1 MIVISVPAKCSW
13 FFMSRWA
20 NWLYILISENC
31 YWCSKCSV
39 SIFEHW
45 IKAWNTIFH
54 FCTKIILVFRVFILI
69 FTTSNHPYTWLAW
82 PWVSSIIYLVVSRN
96 LWARASSLTTSRIFF
111 PHIFFSSI
119 SRTFIFYICIW
130 MREVPNEY
138 RKYEVESKV

>member
-1 MIVISVPAKCSW
+1 
-13 FFMSRWA
+13 MSRYFWA
-20 NWLYILISENC
+20 L
-31 YWCSKCSV
+31 
-39 SIFEHW
+39 HW

-111 PHIFFSSI
+111 HSFFFFNFTNFHFLHMHLNERGALMNIVNTKLNQRLKKNTAIVCFDENKCNFYSI
-119 SRTFIFYICIW
+119 QSIPVVLKLF
-130 MREVPNEY
+130 
-138 RKYEVESKV
+138 S